1 MNTPATLLQ
10 VRGLVREF
18 PAGDGVVAVLKGI
31 DLDIHAGEMVAI
43 IGA

>member
-18 PAGDGVVAVLKGI
+18 PAGDGVVADVRASAGDFVEADTVL
-31 DLDIHAGEMVAI
+31 VALE
-43 IGA
+43 